1 MIKFKLGKQTVNVAS
16 SWDDVT
22 FNQFLQILGLKGG
35 DIYQAISICSGIDY
49 ETLKS
54 AKVIVG
60 LEQLITAIQFIN
72 TPAKFPDKVT
82 TLGKYKLP
90 LDSKGEFNP
99 QFQRLDQF
107 EDMRKAMAA
116 SDKGIIEVT
125 EAYAKYCAIYLQP
138 LRDGDYK
145 FDSAMAMVE
154 EVKQMPAREVIPA
167 GSFFLIKLLSL
178 STGIKTTSLP
188 TKQTRKKSK
197 PVSRNSKKRSGSTP
211 RSRKSR

>member
-1 MIKFKLGKQTVNVAS
+1 MIAFKLNGKVLKVAS
-16 SWDDVT
+16 SWDDLT

-49 ETLKS
+49 ETLKA
-54 AKVIVG
+54 AKIIVG

-72 TPAKFPDKVT
+72 TPAKFPDKTT

-90 LDSKGEFNP
+90 ADPALE
-99 QFQRLDQF
+99 RLDQF
-107 EDMRKAMAA
+107 EDMRKAMVA
-116 SDKGIIEVT
+116 SDKGVTEVV
-125 EAYAKYCAIYLQP
+125 EAYAKYCAIYIQP

-145 FDSAMAMVE
+145 FSSAMAMVD
-154 EVKQMPAREVIPA
+154 EVKQMPAKEVIPA

-178 STGIKTTSLP
+178 STGIKTTYPLTSR
-188 TKQTRKKSK
+188 TRKKSK
-197 PVSRNSKKRSGSTP
+197 PVSRNSRKRSGFTP

>member
-16 SWDDVT
+16 SWDDLT

-60 LEQLITAIQFIN
+60 LEQLITAIQFMN

-90 LDSKGEFNP
+90 VNP
-99 QFQRLDQF
+99 QLEQLDQF
-107 EDMRKAMAA
+107 EDMRKIMID
-116 SDKGIIEVT
+116 SDKGIIQIT
-125 EAYAKYCAIYLQP
+125 EAYAKYCAIYIQP

-145 FDSAMAMVE
+145 FDSAMAMVD
-154 EVKQMPAREVIPA
+154 EVKQMPAKEVIPA

-178 STGIKTTSLP
+178 STGIKTTSPP
-188 TKQTRKKSK
+188 TSQTRKKSK
-197 PVSRNSKKRSGSTP
+197 PASQNYKKRSGSTP
-211 RSRKSR
+211 RFRKSR